1 LKKLQLI
8 LRILLN
14 LNYLSEILPF
24 FFCLLFFKKNNSK
37 EIKVFFVYKTIAVLL
52 LLISLTTHIKYS
64 NIILSIFVLQEF
76 ILLSIMYSYIIKS
89 LIVKKLLLFFIVI
102 FALYCIY
109 AFSII
114 SLQKSYFDFTPA
126 IVESLFFIVVIIY
139 YFYEIMRFNYATPL
153 FQLPSFWISVAFVI
167 FFSGTFFLLLYS
179 KTMFNEPGFDVQY
192 IVISCTLTIVKNILL
207 SVAIFVNKNLV
218 TYKDNNTLPSN
229 LNLDTFQPLN
239 KQTNF

>member
-1 LKKLQLI
+1 M
-8 LRILLN
+8 RILLN

-24 FFCLLFFKKNNSK
+24 FFCLFFFKKINSK
-37 EIKVFFVYKTIAVLL
+37 EIKVFFVYKTLAVIL
-52 LLISLTTHIKYS
+52 LLISLATQAKYS
-64 NIILSIFVLQEF
+64 NLILSIFLVQEF
-76 ILLSIMYSYIIKS
+76 ILLSIMYSYIIEN
-89 LIVKKLLLFFIVI
+89 LMVKKLIIFSIVLFAI
-102 FALYCIY
+102 YCIY
-109 AFSII
+109 AFSRVNI
-114 SLQKSYFDFTPA
+114 QKLYFDFTPA
-126 IVESLFFIVVIIY
+126 IVESLFFIVVIVY

-179 KTMFNEPGFDVQY
+179 KTMFNEPGFNVQY
-192 IVISCTLTIVKNILL
+192 LIISCTLTIIKNVLL
-207 SVAIFVNKNLV
+207 CVALFVNKNLI

>member
-1 LKKLQLI
+1 

-24 FFCLLFFKKNNSK
+24 FFCLFFLNKINSK
-37 EIKVFFVYKTIAVLL
+37 EIKVFFVYKTFAVLL
-52 LLISLTTHIKYS
+52 LFISLTTHIRYS
-64 NIILSIFVLQEF
+64 NTILSIFVVQEF

-89 LIVKKLLLFFIVI
+89 LIVKKILLVFILI
-102 FALYCIY
+102 FAIYCFY
-109 AFSII
+109 ALSSIN
-114 SLQKSYFDFTPA
+114 LQKSYFDFTPA

-139 YFYEIMRFNYATPL
+139 YFYEIMRFNFATPL
-153 FQLPSFWISVAFVI
+153 FQLTSFWISVAFVI

-192 IVISCTLTIVKNILL
+192 IVISCTLTIIKNILL
-207 SVAIFVNKNLV
+207 CVALFVNKNLV
-218 TYKDNNTLPSN
+218 PSKDNTAIPSN